1 MITMELNKTEI
12 MNNFGDLFDLTQ
24 NSEDNND
31 PEIETIDEDDPEL
44 PDLEGETS
52 ELPGQLTMQEDN
64 ENV

>member
-24 NSEDNND
+24 NSENYND
-31 PEIETIDEDDPEL
+31 PEIYTTDEYDSEL
-44 PDLEGETS
+44 PDLEGEIS

>member
-24 NSEDNND
+24 NSDNYND

-44 PDLEGETS
+44 PDLEGEIS